1 MLGLNPQ
8 PAVLRK
14 AVAEA
19 GLNRVEPPAHPLL
32 CLCFGYDPDEG
43 SVAALTW
50 QLVRW
55 ASAAIV
61 LACALLIGVL
71 SIRRKGTA

>member
-1 MLGLNPQ
+1 LD
-8 PAVLRK
+8 K
-14 AVAEA
+14 
-19 GLNRVEPPAHPLL
+19 VEPPAHPLL

-55 ASAAIV
+55 ASMGLV
-61 LACALLIGVL
+61 LACAALIGLL
-71 SIRRKGTA
+71 SLKRRRA